1 MDATL
6 INHAFLIENLRF
18 ILEQLQ
24 RGVLLVGFEFVQ
36 IEYSADQLL
45 TLDLSNISLT
55 QNLHVSEEPHV
66 YFLVLFVIAEFL
78 KFKLCWVIEALIVW
92 FKVLHLHEG
101 VSVNQL
107 EKEVWGIVLSG
118 KYGLGL
124 LTER

>member
-1 MDATL
+1 MNATL

-78 KFKLCWVIEALIVW
+78 KFKLC
-92 FKVLHLHEG
+92 
-101 VSVNQL
+101 
-107 EKEVWGIVLSG
+107 
-118 KYGLGL
+118 
-124 LTER
+124 